1 MSIVLDIALI
11 ISEPICS
18 LTLETMDIMLMASIP
33 VIIGAMPVVMLV
45 GTKSLVTT
53 GPPRRA
59 LERNAGAVTRT
70 VEVAEGRRS
79 LVTTGPPRRAP
90 ERNAGAEIRAVD
102 VAEGKRSLVTTGPPR
117 RCVIVI
123 TAGIAWTD
131 AAAKMADS
139 IVIVLMAIAM
149 N

>member
-1 MSIVLDIALI
+1 MMSIVLDIALI

-70 VEVAEGRRS
+70 VEVAEG
-79 LVTTGPPRRAP
+79 
-90 ERNAGAEIRAVD
+90 
-102 VAEGKRSLVTTGPPR
+102 KRSLVTTGPPR